1 MPFKIMSLR
10 LYPFFKINDVML
22 NKNKITKFM
31 PEQKIRRKD
40 RAYTHKEI
48 HSLLDTADERMR
60 TVILL
65 LSSSGFESFNQVED
79 ADYDKYQIDGHKSPS
94 TIFSGKLS
102 GIDLAGW
109 MVSTMIGNKLFT
121 FTYLATPDQFDA
133 NLPTAEL
140 MLESI
145 KILDEQ

>member
-1 MPFKIMSLR
+1 
-10 LYPFFKINDVML
+10 
-22 NKNKITKFM
+22 M

-60 TVILL
+60 AVILL
-65 LSSSGFESFNQVED
+65 LSSAGFESFNQVED
-79 ADYDKYQIDGHKSPS
+79 TDYDKYQIDWHKSPS
-94 TIFSGKLS
+94 TIFSSKLS

-109 MVSTMIGNKLFT
+109 MVSTMISNKLFT
-121 FTYLATPDQFDA
+121 FTYLATPVQFDA
-133 NLPTAEL
+133 NFPAAEL